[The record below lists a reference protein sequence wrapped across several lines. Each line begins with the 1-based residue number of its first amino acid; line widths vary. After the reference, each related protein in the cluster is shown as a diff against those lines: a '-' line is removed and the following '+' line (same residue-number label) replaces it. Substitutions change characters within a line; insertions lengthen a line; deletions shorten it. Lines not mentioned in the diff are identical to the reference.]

1 MTHDARTPHLS
12 IGLND
17 IERRHVE
24 DVLKASL
31 RPVDSDGLPTPGG
44 STGNGAGSEPF
55 LVWIAGRS
63 WMAMSQAKRREVLAW
78 EQSQKVLVLG
88 RNDQMQGLED
98 AMDAGFLS
106 VVRAPLTPAKLIG
119 VMDRAREVQF
129 VYNDIM
135 RMTREISL
143 EREILSRKTD
153 YLLFLNRIMARATES
168 LNPATILAQA
178 RRDLDLLV
186 PVAAAQGVFWH
197 RTAEGQVEAELFLAF
212 QEDVAVQERWVEILL
227 DKASQ
232 LVGRTVDSYQ
242 LTYLM
247 DSPVTGDDDAPVE
260 PPSLAPDPARTI
272 MLPLKAGGED
282 FGCLTLLTRDPA
294 RMAREQ
300 NEVLKSAA
308 NHLGLALKNA
318 LLFREVKIRADYD
331 GLTRI
336 YNRQSF
342 DGRLMEEFKRQQR
355 YGHDLSLM
363 IVDLDHFKKVNDTYG
378 HQAGDEVL
386 REVGKLLADT
396 LRETDFAARYGGEE
410 FAVILPHT
418 GRADAFALADRLREK
433 VGKLRFDAVDFTFGV
448 TASIG
453 VASTSKGADQRT
465 ADLVRLA
472 DTALYD
478 AKHQGRDRVC
488 MAAQESAASDAARA
502 DPAAVHE

>member
-1 MTHDARTPHLS
+1 MTHDAPPSHWS

-24 DVLKASL
+24 DVLRTSL
-31 RPVDSDGLPTPGG
+31 RPVDSDGLPTPGNG
-44 STGNGAGSEPF
+44 SGPEPL

-63 WMAMSQAKRREVLAW
+63 WMAMSLAKRREVLAW

-88 RNDQMQGLED
+88 RNDTMQGLED

-106 VVRAPLTPAKLIG
+106 VVRAPLTPGKLIA

-143 EREILSRKTD
+143 EREILARKTD
-153 YLLFLNRIMARATES
+153 YLLFLNRVMARAVES
-168 LNPATILAQA
+168 LNPATILTHA
-178 RRDLDLLV
+178 RKDIDLLV
-186 PVAAAQGVFWH
+186 PLASVQGVFWH
-197 RTAEGQVEAELFLAF
+197 QGADGQLEAELFLAF
-212 QEDVAVQERWVEILL
+212 QEEVPVQERWVEIML
-227 DKASQ
+227 DKAS
-232 LVGRTVDSYQ
+232 VVAGRKVDSYQ

-247 DSPVTGDDDAPVE
+247 DAPE
-260 PPSLAPDPARTI
+260 EGAALPDLSPDPSRTI
-272 MLPLKAGGED
+272 LLPLKAGGRD
-282 FGCLTLLTRDPA
+282 FGCLVLLTREPA
-294 RMAREQ
+294 RLAREQ
-300 NEVLKSAA
+300 TEVLHSSA

-342 DGRLMEEFKRQQR
+342 DGRLMEELKRQQR

-410 FAVILPHT
+410 FGVILPHT
-418 GRADAFALADRLREK
+418 GQEDAFALADRLRVK
-433 VGKLRFDAVDFTFGV
+433 IAKLRFDAVDFTFGV

-453 VASTSKGADQRT
+453 VASTSPGADQRA
-465 ADLVRLA
+465 ADLLRRA
-472 DTALYD
+472 DTALYE
-478 AKHQGRDRVC
+478 AKHNGRDRVC
-488 MAAQESAASDAARA
+488 QAASIQSPAQA
-502 DPAAVHE
+502 DKAAVHE

>member
-1 MTHDARTPHLS
+1 MTHDSRTPHWS

-24 DVLKASL
+24 DVLKAGL
-31 RPVDSDGLPTPGG
+31 RPIDSDGLPTPG
-44 STGNGAGSEPF
+44 NGQGPEPF

-88 RNDQMQGLED
+88 RNDTMQGLED

-106 VVRAPLTPAKLIG
+106 VVRAPLTPGKLVA

-153 YLLFLNRIMARATES
+153 YLLFLNRIMARAVES
-168 LNPATILAQA
+168 LNPATILIQA
-178 RRDLDLLV
+178 RKDIDLLL
-186 PVAAAQGVFWH
+186 PVVSAQGAFWH
-197 RTAEGQVEAELFLAF
+197 RGADGQLEAELFLAF
-212 QEDVAVQERWVEILL
+212 QEEVPVQERWVEILL
-227 DKASQ
+227 DKASV
-232 LVGRTVDSYQ
+232 LADHKVDSYQ

-247 DSPVTGDDDAPVE
+247 DAPDEGE
-260 PPSLAPDPARTI
+260 PTPDLSPDPARTI
-272 MLPLKAGGED
+272 ILPLKAGGEN
-282 FGCLTLLTRDPA
+282 FGCLVLLTRDSA
-294 RMAREQ
+294 RLAREQ
-300 NEVLKSAA
+300 TEVLHSAA

-410 FAVILPHT
+410 FGVILPHT
-418 GRADAFALADRLREK
+418 DQENAFALADRLRVK
-433 VGKLRFDAVDFTFGV
+433 VGNLRFDAVDFTFGV

-453 VASTSKGADQRT
+453 VASTAPGPDKRA
-465 ADLVRLA
+465 ADLLRRA

-488 MAAQESAASDAARA
+488 VAGHENAGQENARA
-502 DPAAVHE
+502 VSGVVHE